1 MFYHSSAG
9 FSWDRERG
17 GGAGTGFRGISHIAV
32 GSTGDVAGHGSEYMC
47 SEELNLQLQCG
58 MSMRNNYSILHG
70 LHPHIITRIQK
81 SICIHMYTIF
91 LCKTAWCTSRR
102 MSGITHSASLHN
114 PSLQT
119 QFKSSPLSLL
129 VGTNVTE

>member
-1 MFYHSSAG
+1 MFLHRRTG
-9 FSWDRERG
+9 FGWHRGRG
-17 GGAGTGFRGISHIAV
+17 GGAGIGFVGIPYITV
-32 GSTGDVAGHGSEYMC
+32 GSVGGVAGHGSEYMC

-91 LCKTAWCTSRR
+91 LCKTAWCTSR
-102 MSGITHSASLHN
+102 SE
-114 PSLQT
+114 
-119 QFKSSPLSLL
+119 
-129 VGTNVTE
+129 NVWNYTFSMFT

>member
-9 FSWDRERG
+9 FSWDRERD

-58 MSMRNNYSILHG
+58 MSMRNDYAIYWS
-70 LHPHIITRIQK
+70 LHPHITRIQK
-81 SICIHMYTIF
+81 SICIHIYTIILF
-91 LCKTAWCTSRR
+91 LCKTAW
-102 MSGITHSASLHN
+102 H
-114 PSLQT
+114 
-119 QFKSSPLSLL
+119 
-129 VGTNVTE
+129 TNRSENVWNYTFSKFT